1 METLTSAEFTK
12 SSKKSKKNIGRI
24 LLLGTASLI
33 LLIFVVHVL
42 WKSSGSNKW
51 ELKIDK
57 NGTQVYTLKSPG
69 NNMILVKGV
78 TRWKYTLSQCVA
90 PFFDESIQDD
100 PGKWL
105 PMCTEYKIIKQQRF
119 PRLETNLQLYRWNFP
134 FPFSPREVLVQGQ
147 VNQDSVTKEIT
158 LENIS
163 VQNAIP
169 RSDGYVRTAHHHNV
183 WRFIPQQNGE
193 VIVEFLMDMDF
204 DGFFPDMLTNVSGAS
219 QVAKILG
226 EDYPKLMVNYKN
238 AKFDFIEEYDVK
250 KVSAA
255 E

>member
-1 METLTSAEFTK
+1 METIKSTETLKTK
-12 SSKKSKKNIGRI
+12 IKPKKKIGKI
-24 LLLGTASLI
+24 LIFGTASLI
-33 LLIFVVHVL
+33 IVIFLSHVI

-78 TRWKYTLSQCVA
+78 TKWKYTMSQCVA
-90 PFFDESIQDD
+90 PFFDESIQDN

-119 PRLETNLQLYRWNFP
+119 PDLQTNLQLYRWKFP
-134 FPFSPREVLVQGQ
+134 FPFSAREVLVQGQ
-147 VNQDSVTKEIT
+147 VNQNSETKEIV

-169 RSDGYVRTAHHHNV
+169 RTDGYVRTGHHHNV
-183 WRFIPQQNGE
+183 WRFIPQGNGE
-193 VIVEFLMDMDF
+193 VKVDFLMDMNF
-204 DGFFPDMLTNVSGAS
+204 DGFFPDMLTNIAGAS
-219 QVAKILG
+219 QVFKILS
-226 EDYPKLMVNYKN
+226 EDYPKLMVHYQN
-238 AKFDFIEEYDVK
+238 AKFDFIEELDENK
-250 KVSAA
+250 TSMS